1 MTPPRTR
8 LPVPGRPAD
17 VELGPSLEVVRR
29 TAPGQPGADLLHDV
43 SVARAATVLVEA
55 LREATDPVRTLLAG
69 LAAFRDVQ
77 PDGRLEPVLDRAWQC
92 PRTADG
98 ALARF
103 AHLAGARDDADLARL
118 GFGPKIWFTTNG
130 VPVTWR
136 PLTGPGTVP
145 SVPPAGERAARP
157 SAPVAEADRRE
168 AAREALAGAGL
179 SAGEVLRV
187 QLGDL
192 GRLAP
197 GSVFVPDLL
206 AEPLLVRFVP
216 EAPLE
221 PGASPSGVAGGRRL
235 AVLPHRARIAVLSAV
250 LTRHGLDAGCRQP
263 HMPVLTPPTSP

>member
-1 MTPPRTR
+1 MTLPRTR

-17 VELGPSLEVVRR
+17 VEPGPTLEVVRR
-29 TAPGQPGADLLHDV
+29 TAPGEPGADLLHDV

-55 LREATDPVRTLLAG
+55 LREAAGPVRTLLAG
-69 LAAFRDVQ
+69 LTAFRDVQ
-77 PDGRLEPVLDRAWQC
+77 PGGRLEPVLDLAWQR
-92 PRTADG
+92 PRTADE

-157 SAPVAEADRRE
+157 SEPTAEADRQE
-168 AAREALAGAGL
+168 AARTALEGAGL
-179 SAGEVLRV
+179 TVGEALRV

-197 GSVFVPDLL
+197 GTVFVPDLL
-206 AEPLLVRFVP
+206 AEPLLVRCVP
-216 EAPLE
+216 ETPLQ
-221 PGASPSGVAGGRRL
+221 PGAPASGTAGGRRL
-235 AVLPHRARIAVLSAV
+235 AVLSHRGRIAVLSAV
-250 LTRHGLDAGCRQP
+250 LARHGLDAGCRQP
-263 HMPVLTPPTSP
+263 HVPVLTQS